1 LLALEAYEDS
11 VKIRL
16 NFVDKQLMAGGNPAF
31 GIRSLM
37 MSFLLAT
44 LLACAPVLSERTDE
58 GEWLRFRAGLAGQ
71 NRAPA
76 AESAVDPGI
85 REFRVLLS
93 EVQVRSIFFECASS
107 GSSDSCYRE
116 RLGKQFNE
124 LSMTVRE
131 KRPEINRNSLIRER
145 ARFLETNSYEVVSA
159 EIERFHQ
166 GLLSGIEISAREHV
180 RGLVKSCGASL
191 RTGGVKELNLC
202 LKTSQKSDMD
212 LMLAQTADRLG
223 LRFTA
228 KGAPEWI
235 REHQIAPIYEM
246 ELNRQLKIHE
256 LAGQPSS

>member
-1 LLALEAYEDS
+1 MALEAYEDS

-16 NFVDKQLMAGGNPAF
+16 NFVDKQFMAGGNPAF

-37 MSFLLAT
+37 MSSLLAS

-85 REFRVLLS
+85 REFRVQLS
-93 EVQVRSIFFECASS
+93 DVQVRSIFFECASS
-107 GSSDSCYRE
+107 ASSESCYQE
-116 RLGKQFNE
+116 RLGKNFHE
-124 LSMTVRE
+124 LSMTIRE
-131 KRPEINRNSLIRER
+131 KHPEINRNSLIRER
-145 ARFLETNSYEVVSA
+145 ARFFETNSYEAVSA
-159 EIERFHQ
+159 EIDRFHQ
-166 GLLSGIEISAREHV
+166 GLLSGIEISVREHV
-180 RGLVKSCGASL
+180 RGLVNSCGASL
-191 RTGGVKELNLC
+191 RAGRVKELKPC
-202 LKTSQKSDMD
+202 LETSQRSDMD
-212 LMLAQTADRLG
+212 LLLAQTADRLG

-228 KGAPEWI
+228 RGAPEWI
-235 REHQIAPIYEM
+235 REHQIAPIYET